1 MSFLKN
7 LGEKAASAA
16 QTIGSKSQELME
28 IGRLKL
34 QITQTESDIKRLKQE
49 LGEVVYNAYSKDEEF
64 PVEQIAKI
72 GSDITGKYAEIEETK
87 AKIQDIQEKS
97 GQTE

>member
-7 LGEKAASAA
+7 LQEKATNAA

-28 IGRLKL
+28 IGKLKL
-34 QITQTESDIKRLKQE
+34 QITQIESDIKKLKFE

-64 PVEQIAKI
+64 PVEQITKI
-72 GSDITGKYAEIEETK
+72 GSDINAKYAEIEDTK
-87 AKIQDIQEKS
+87 AKIQEVQAKS
-97 GQTE
+97 GQAE